1 MLAGL
6 IDFDYL
12 EKLNHYST
20 MELCPAIQLF
30 SRKSTQLTRNMAPG
44 LLTVRDEA
52 LMAFRDVAVAF
63 TQKEWKLLSPAQRT
77 LYRDVML
84 ENYSHL
90 VSLGIAFSKPRLITQ
105 LEQGDEPWREES
117 ECLLDLCP
125 EPGTEFQPCGHSC
138 PMAFS
143 RTQFLEQ
150 YVLCGHLPQILSYAG
165 SPIPVEAP
173 NCSSEEADDGE
184 TEGRLRL
191 SGVSRVLFRPSH
203 GRPVDWVEGNRV
215 GHPEEAG
222 LSASEAAVC
231 GKYKLG
237 LGTKSSFVSL
247 QKHHV
252 CPECGR
258 SFCQKSDLTKH
269 QRTHSGEKPY
279 SCRECG
285 RGFGRKSS
293 LTIHQRK
300 HSGEKPY
307 VCRECGR
314 HFRYTSSLTNHK
326 RIHSGERPFECQECG
341 RGFRQ
346 KIALILHQR
355 THLEEK
361 PFVCPECGRG
371 FCQKAS
377 LLQHRSSHSGERPF
391 LCLEC
396 GRGFRQQ
403 ALLLSHQVTHS
414 GEKPYVCAECGHGFR
429 QKVTLVRHQRTHT
442 GEKPYLCPECGR
454 GFSQKVSLMGHQR
467 THTGERPYLCPEC
480 GRGFGQKVTLI
491 RHQRTH
497 TGEKPYL
504 CPECGRTFGF
514 KSLLTRHQRTHLE
527 VADVYRVREQGLG
540 QKSHF
545 TSDRRSHSVGKPCVC
560 SECGRGFGFRSA
572 LIRHQRTH
580 SGEKPYVC
588 RECGR
593 GFSQKSHLHRHRR
606 TKSGHRL
613 PPQEL
618 LS

>member
-1 MLAGL
+1 
-6 IDFDYL
+6 
-12 EKLNHYST
+12 
-20 MELCPAIQLF
+20 
-30 SRKSTQLTRNMAPG
+30 MAPG
-44 LLTVRDEA
+44 LLTTRDEA

-90 VSLGIAFSKPRLITQ
+90 VSLGIAFSKPKLITQ
-105 LEQGDEPWREES
+105 LEQGDEPCREES

-125 EPGTEFQPCGHSC
+125 ADPGTECQPYGRSC
-138 PMAFS
+138 PLTFS
-143 RTQFLEQ
+143 STQFLKQ
-150 YVLCGHLPQILSYAG
+150 YVLCGHLPPIVPSSYAG
-165 SPIPVEAP
+165 SPIPTEAP
-173 NCSSEEADDGE
+173 DCSSEQADDGE
-184 TEGRLRL
+184 TEGRLQL
-191 SGVSRVLFRPSH
+191 SGVSRVLLRPSQ
-203 GRPVDWVEGNRV
+203 GQPADWVEGDRA

-222 LSASEAAVC
+222 LSASEAATC
-231 GKYKLG
+231 GKYRLG
-237 LGTKSSFVSL
+237 SDTKSNFLSL

-252 CPECGR
+252 CPDCGR

-414 GEKPYVCAECGHGFR
+414 GEKPYVCAECGHSFR

-467 THTGERPYLCPEC
+467 THTGERPYLC
-480 GRGFGQKVTLI
+480 
-491 RHQRTH
+491 
-497 TGEKPYL
+497 
-504 CPECGRTFGF
+504 
-514 KSLLTRHQRTHLE
+514 
-527 VADVYRVREQGLG
+527 
-540 QKSHF
+540 
-545 TSDRRSHSVGKPCVC
+545 
-560 SECGRGFGFRSA
+560 
-572 LIRHQRTH
+572 
-580 SGEKPYVC
+580 
-588 RECGR
+588 
-593 GFSQKSHLHRHRR
+593 
-606 TKSGHRL
+606 
-613 PPQEL
+613 
-618 LS
+618 